1 MILQFVTN
9 KQIIDRLQNKFCL
22 VVEHT
27 VFIKH
32 TLNEPNG
39 LKLMAHFIDKNIEA
53 FCYSHL

>member
-9 KQIIDRLQNKFCL
+9 KQIIDMMQNKFCL

-27 VFIKH
+27 GFIRH

-39 LKLMAHFIDKNIEA
+39 LKLMAHF
-53 FCYSHL
+53 

>member
-9 KQIIDRLQNKFCL
+9 KQIIDMMQNKFYL

-27 VFIKH
+27 GFIRH

-39 LKLMAHFIDKNIEA
+39 LKLMAHF
-53 FCYSHL
+53 